1 MIKYINGDLFTS
13 KNSLA
18 HCISK
23 DFKLGAGIAKTFRRK
38 YIKEILKARNEMI
51 DIEKS
56 LVDVGK
62 CLVAD
67 VGSCYVF
74 NLITKKFYYEKPT
87 LKSMESALENM
98 FAKAETI
105 NVETIAMPR
114 IGCGLDRLKWND
126 VEKLIIKHQGNI
138 DVAVYSL

>member
-18 HCISK
+18 HAISL
-23 DFKLGAGIAKTFRRK
+23 DFKMGAGIAKIFRRK
-38 YIKEILKARNEMI
+38 YIKQILKARNEMI

-62 CLVAD
+62 CLIVD
-67 VGSCYVF
+67 VGEHYVF
-74 NLITKKFYYEKPT
+74 NLITKKLYYQKPT
-87 LKSMESALENM
+87 LKSMESSLKNM
-98 FAKAETI
+98 FEKAKALDVKAI
-105 NVETIAMPR
+105 SAPR

-138 DVAVYSL
+138 DVTVYSL